1 MAWNILGPCWAA
13 VQNNDTG
20 IDTSMAIW
28 LVVAAVVLILGIIFL
43 VIFFSFL
50 HLWIQSLLAGARIGI
65 LDMVRMKLL
74 TIDYKMI
81 VRQKIAL
88 VQAGVK
94 VSTQEMEAHV
104 LSKGN
109 VPKVATAV
117 IAAHKAGMD
126 LPWRIAA
133 AIDLAGR
140 NVLEAVLVS
149 VTPKVIDCP
158 NPAMGRGT
166 LDGVCK
172 NGIQLKARA
181 RVTVRTKLDRLVGG
195 ATDETI
201 IARVGEGIV
210 KAIGGAEHH
219 TDVLANPNMISQAVL
234 RNALDAQTAYEIVS
248 IDVAEIDVGDNIGA
262 ILQANQAK
270 ADLQVAQAQAEKRR
284 ALAVA
289 LEQEMRAKV
298 EENRAAVVLAEA
310 EVPKA
315 MADALRSG
323 RMGVMDYYNLRNV
336 QSDTEMRNA
345 IANVGP
351 GSGGGPARNTNS
363 PG

>member
-1 MAWNILGPCWAA
+1 MAWNALLAPCLAANEPGPDPTTVLLLVGAGIVA
-13 VQNNDTG
+13 VFG
-20 IDTSMAIW
+20 LI
-28 LVVAAVVLILGIIFL
+28 LVVV
-43 VIFFSFL
+43 FFSFL
-50 HLWIQSLLAGARIGI
+50 HLWVQQWLAGAGVGFV
-65 LDMVRMKLL
+65 DMIRMRLL
-74 TIDYKMI
+74 TIDYRMV

-94 VSTQEMEAHV
+94 VSTKEMEAHV

-140 NVLEAVLVS
+140 NVLEAVQTS
-149 VTPKVIDCP
+149 VNPKVIDCP
-158 NPAMGRGT
+158 NPAMSRGT

-195 ATDETI
+195 ATEETI

-219 TDVLANPNMISQAVL
+219 TDVLANPNLISQAVL
-234 RNALDAQTAYEIVS
+234 RNALDAQTAF
-248 IDVAEIDVGDNIGA
+248 
-262 ILQANQAK
+262 
-270 ADLQVAQAQAEKRR
+270 
-284 ALAVA
+284 
-289 LEQEMRAKV
+289 
-298 EENRAAVVLAEA
+298 
-310 EVPKA
+310 
-315 MADALRSG
+315 
-323 RMGVMDYYNLRNV
+323 
-336 QSDTEMRNA
+336 
-345 IANVGP
+345 
-351 GSGGGPARNTNS
+351 
-363 PG
+363 